1 MIAVIDYD
9 TGNIRNLIKALDYVG
24 LESQLTADPAE
35 ILAADGLILPG
46 VGAFAKAME
55 ALDQRNLI
63 PVIQQAVRR
72 QIPLLGICLGMQLLF
87 ERSEEFG
94 DHAGLGLLPGRI
106 KAIPATAEL
115 KVPEMGWNQNRV
127 FDKASQF
134 AQSATGQYTY
144 FVHSYYADCPQTIIT
159 AGVDYGVLIP
169 SIVQQDNVVGMQ
181 FHPEKSATVGLKL
194 LTDFKRMVQTYVDS
208 RN

>member
-24 LESQLTADPAE
+24 RESQLTADPAE

-134 AQSATGQYTY
+134 AQSVTGQYTY
-144 FVHSYYADCPQTIIT
+144 FVHSYYADCPQTNIT
-159 AGVDYGVLIP
+159 VGGEYGVLLP
-169 SIVQQDNVVGMQ
+169 SIVQQDNVVVKQ
-181 FHPEKSATVGLKL
+181 FQLVKSSTVGLKYRH
-194 LTDFKRMVQTYVDS
+194 D
-208 RN
+208 

>member
-87 ERSEEFG
+87 ERS
-94 DHAGLGLLPGRI
+94 
-106 KAIPATAEL
+106 
-115 KVPEMGWNQNRV
+115 
-127 FDKASQF
+127 
-134 AQSATGQYTY
+134 
-144 FVHSYYADCPQTIIT
+144 
-159 AGVDYGVLIP
+159 
-169 SIVQQDNVVGMQ
+169 
-181 FHPEKSATVGLKL
+181 
-194 LTDFKRMVQTYVDS
+194 
-208 RN
+208 